1 MDKIVVSNETFYD
14 EERELFYTYVG
25 KSAPK
30 RELLATAWGKN
41 KIQSQGLALVIKD
54 FLTKYAE
61 K

>member
-25 KSAPK
+25 TKPPE
-30 RELLATAWGKN
+30 RTLLVTAWGKD